1 MFVTNKSLVSIIIVY
16 KLLLRKGTK
25 KMVDYKLERELTT
38 ISGQQITEL
47 HLDFEALSMADLKTA
62 QRISGMVADGSNIDV
77 MSTSPR
83 LDSNLR
89 IGIAWV
95 AAIKGTKGLQV
106 NDVLGIG
113 LKDAVCLS
121 ELCLSDYL
129 FR

>member
-1 MFVTNKSLVSIIIVY
+1 
-16 KLLLRKGTK
+16 
-25 KMVDYKLERELTT
+25 MVDYKLERELTT

-47 HLDFEALSMADLKTA
+47 HLDFESLSMADLKTA
-62 QRISGMVADGSNIDV
+62 QRISGLVADGTNIDV
-77 MSTSPR
+77 ISTSPR

-95 AAIKGTKGLQV
+95 AAIKGTKGVQV
-106 NDVLGIG
+106 NDVLAIG

>member
-1 MFVTNKSLVSIIIVY
+1 MKIVHLLFY
-16 KLLLRKGTK
+16 KLYYVKEQ
-25 KMVDYKLERELTT
+25 KMVEYKLQRELTT

-47 HLDFEALSMADLKTA
+47 HLDFDALSMADLKTA
-62 QRISGMVADGSNIDV
+62 QRISGMVADGSSIDV

-106 NDVLGIG
+106 NDVLAIG

-121 ELCLSDYL
+121 ELALSDYL
-129 FR
+129 FL

>member
-1 MFVTNKSLVSIIIVY
+1 MFILRKIVHLLFY
-16 KLLLRKGTK
+16 KLLRKGTK
-25 KMVDYKLERELTT
+25 KMVEYKLERELTT

-95 AAIKGTKGLQV
+95 AAIKGTRGLQV
-106 NDVLGIG
+106 NDVLTLS

>member
-1 MFVTNKSLVSIIIVY
+1 MMKLVHLVFY

-25 KMVDYKLERELTT
+25 KMVEYKLQRELTT

-47 HLDFEALSMADLKTA
+47 HLDFDALSMADLKTA
-62 QRISGMVADGSNIDV
+62 QRISGMVADGSSIDV

-106 NDVLGIG
+106 NDVLAIG

-121 ELCLSDYL
+121 ELALSDYL
-129 FR
+129 FL

>member
-1 MFVTNKSLVSIIIVY
+1 MMKLVHLVFY

-25 KMVDYKLERELTT
+25 KMVEYKLQRELTT

-47 HLDFEALSMADLKTA
+47 HLDFDALSMADLKTA
-62 QRISGMVADGSNIDV
+62 QRISGMVADGSSIDV

-106 NDVLGIG
+106 NDVLAIG

-129 FR
+129 FL

>member
-1 MFVTNKSLVSIIIVY
+1 MVEY
-16 KLLLRKGTK
+16 KLQ
-25 KMVDYKLERELTT
+25 RELTT

-47 HLDFEALSMADLKTA
+47 HLDFDALSMADLKTA
-62 QRISGMVADGSNIDV
+62 QRISGMVADGSSIDV

-106 NDVLGIG
+106 NDVLTIG

-129 FR
+129 FL

>member
-1 MFVTNKSLVSIIIVY
+1 MIEYN
-16 KLLLRKGTK
+16 
-25 KMVDYKLERELTT
+25 LEKELST

-47 HLDFEALSMADLKTA
+47 HLDFESLSMADLKTA
-62 QRISGMVADGSNIDV
+62 QRIAKMVADGSGVDV

-89 IGIAWV
+89 IGIAWA

-106 NDVLGIG
+106 NDVLAIG

-121 ELCLSDYL
+121 EVCLSDYL
-129 FR
+129 FL

>member
-1 MFVTNKSLVSIIIVY
+1 
-16 KLLLRKGTK
+16 
-25 KMVDYKLERELTT
+25 MVEYKLERELTT
-38 ISGQQITEL
+38 ISGQNITEL
-47 HLDFEALSMADLKTA
+47 HLDFDSLSMADLKTA

-89 IGIAWV
+89 IGISWV
-95 AAIKGTKGLQV
+95 AAIRGTKGLQV
-106 NDVLGIG
+106 NDVLAIG

-121 ELCLSDYL
+121 EIALSDYL